1 MESIIEKVHPLWLFF
16 LSSNSKSINIR
27 IKKNNSN
34 NNDIFENNFSLKK
47 LQKSKVF
54 SNKKNTKD
62 IIKGII
68 YFIEQN
74 KIIYEEKDNIL
85 NIILTSYNKRQ
96 IEFSLNKTE
105 KNLNNLNLI
114 LIKIIDSHNHR
125 VSCVSIFPSGNFVSV
140 SCDKSIKIWDT
151 NFNLLQ
157 SIEEAH
163 NDYINYVSI
172 KDANNFAT
180 CSRDKSIKLWIK
192 NENLFILNQLIKD
205 AHESWVFKIIYL
217 INGNI
222 FSCSYDKTIK
232 ILEKIENNYINTKTI
247 NHSNIVYS
255 ILLSK
260 YKNIFISSGEFGTK
274 IYNLNNYECIF
285 EFEDVKCWNWNS
297 LCFLDENKII
307 IGGTHG
313 IIKIISLIEKKVV
326 KEINNGFNCWGIG
339 IIDNIGAF
347 ITVGEGKNVKIYK
360 KNNYEFIKEINDIHS
375 DDIEGINVLNNNN
388 ILTYSWDKKI
398 KIWKFE

>member
-1 MESIIEKVHPLWLFF
+1 M
-16 LSSNSKSINIR
+16 
-27 IKKNNSN
+27 
-34 NNDIFENNFSLKK
+34 
-47 LQKSKVF
+47 
-54 SNKKNTKD
+54 
-62 IIKGII
+62 
-68 YFIEQN
+68 
-74 KIIYEEKDNIL
+74 
-85 NIILTSYNKRQ
+85 
-96 IEFSLNKTE
+96 
-105 KNLNNLNLI
+105 
-114 LIKIIDSHNHR
+114 
-125 VSCVSIFPSGNFVSV
+125 
-140 SCDKSIKIWDT
+140 
-151 NFNLLQ
+151 
-157 SIEEAH
+157 
-163 NDYINYVSI
+163 
-172 KDANNFAT
+172 
-180 CSRDKSIKLWIK
+180 
-192 NENLFILNQLIKD
+192 
-205 AHESWVFKIIYL
+205 
-217 INGNI
+217 
-222 FSCSYDKTIK
+222 
-232 ILEKIENNYINTKTI
+232 
-247 NHSNIVYS
+247 YS

-285 EFEDVKCWNWNS
+285 EIEDVKCWNWNS

-339 IIDNIGAF
+339 IIDHIGAF

>member
-1 MESIIEKVHPLWLFF
+1 MESIIEKVHPPWLFF

-125 VSCVSIFPSGNFVSV
+125 VSCVSIFPSEILFLFPV
-140 SCDKSIKIWDT
+140 
-151 NFNLLQ
+151 
-157 SIEEAH
+157 
-163 NDYINYVSI
+163 IN
-172 KDANNFAT
+172 
-180 CSRDKSIKLWIK
+180 
-192 NENLFILNQLIKD
+192 Q
-205 AHESWVFKIIYL
+205 
-217 INGNI
+217 
-222 FSCSYDKTIK
+222 
-232 ILEKIENNYINTKTI
+232 
-247 NHSNIVYS
+247 
-255 ILLSK
+255 
-260 YKNIFISSGEFGTK
+260 
-274 IYNLNNYECIF
+274 
-285 EFEDVKCWNWNS
+285 
-297 LCFLDENKII
+297 
-307 IGGTHG
+307 
-313 IIKIISLIEKKVV
+313 
-326 KEINNGFNCWGIG
+326 
-339 IIDNIGAF
+339 
-347 ITVGEGKNVKIYK
+347 
-360 KNNYEFIKEINDIHS
+360 
-375 DDIEGINVLNNNN
+375 
-388 ILTYSWDKKI
+388 
-398 KIWKFE
+398 

>member
-1 MESIIEKVHPLWLFF
+1 MESIIEKVHPPWLFF

-47 LQKSKVF
+47 SQKSKVF

-114 LIKIIDSHNHR
+114 LIKIIDSHNHH

-172 KDANNFAT
+172 KDENNFAT

-232 ILEKIENNYINTKTI
+232 IWEKMENNYINTKTI

-285 EFEDVKCWNWNS
+285 EIEDVKCWNWNS

-313 IIKIISLIEKKVV
+313 ILKIISLIEKKVV

-339 IIDNIGAF
+339 IIDHIGAF
-347 ITVGEGKNVKIYK
+347 ITVGEGKNVKLHK
-360 KNNYEFIKEINDIHS
+360 KRNYEFIKEINDIHS